1 MAFRKDIHS
10 GGIQS
15 TNQIVTSDLSGGLN
29 LLDNPLTVGG
39 NELTVADN
47 VQYTPTGYAIET
59 RDPLS
64 SFLGTDGS
72 VIPKSSEVYIFNAY
86 AGVMYGSAGDSVY
99 SFPSSRPGYSTDL
112 LMCSDFTW
120 FVCGVYRCNEIPERC
135 SEFVASE

>member
-1 MAFRKDIHS
+1 MAFRKDPHS

-15 TNQIVTSDLSGGLN
+15 TNQIVVNDLSGGLN

-64 SFLGTDGS
+64 SFLSTDGA
-72 VIPKSSEVYIFNAY
+72 VIPQLSEVYIFNAY
-86 AGVMYGSAGDSVY
+86 SGVMYGGAGGKVY
-99 SFPSSRPGYSTDL
+99 SFPSARPGYSTDL

-120 FVCGVYRCNEIPERC
+120 FVVGVYRVTEIPEQC
-135 SEFVASE
+135 SEFVV